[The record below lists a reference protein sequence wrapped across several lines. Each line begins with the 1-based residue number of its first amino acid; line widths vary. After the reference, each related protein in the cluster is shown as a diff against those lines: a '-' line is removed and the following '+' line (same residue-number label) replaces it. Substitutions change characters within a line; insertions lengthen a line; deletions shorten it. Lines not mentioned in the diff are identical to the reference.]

1 MLQGLDVE
9 PNPLSNDLH
18 KKITLEV
25 LFEDEQ
31 LLVVNKPAGMLSVP
45 GKGEINSVYQHLRTQ
60 YPDATG
66 PMIVHRLDMATSGI
80 LLIAKTKETHQN
92 LQAQFKNR
100 TVKKR
105 YIALL
110 DGIIAPDEGVL
121 NLPICPDPLD
131 RPRQIVNKE
140 YGKTAITKYQFS
152 NVMNLKHV

>member
-1 MLQGLDVE
+1 
-9 PNPLSNDLH
+9 
-18 KKITLEV
+18 
-25 LFEDEQ
+25 
-31 LLVVNKPAGMLSVP
+31 
-45 GKGEINSVYQHLRTQ
+45 
-60 YPDATG
+60 
-66 PMIVHRLDMATSGI
+66 MIVHRLDMATSGI

-140 YGKTAITKYQFS
+140 YGKTAITKYQVLERNESQTRIAFYPLTGRTHQLRVHAAPPLGLNCPITGDELYGKQADRLYLHAEYLEFVHPVS
-152 NVMNLKHV
+152 GEIIRIERKADF